1 MVNLNECKFG
11 DRLRTRGGFMG
22 VYLRKSFIDHDVHYC
37 VFKNNDK
44 SIIEIAFHG
53 DGTRYYDNDKSK
65 YDIVGKWEDEE

>member
-1 MVNLNECKFG
+1 
-11 DRLRTRGGFMG
+11 MG